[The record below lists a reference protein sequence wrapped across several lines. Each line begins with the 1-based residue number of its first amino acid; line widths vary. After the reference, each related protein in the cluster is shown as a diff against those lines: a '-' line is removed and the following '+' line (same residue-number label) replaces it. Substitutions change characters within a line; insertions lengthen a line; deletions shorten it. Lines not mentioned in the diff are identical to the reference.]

1 MLRENWN
8 EILIF
13 VTGSTPQIVTE
24 TIYCLATH
32 NPPVY
37 PEKIYFITTSHGK
50 EIIQDRL
57 LKNGILKRLFDDYHI
72 PPVSI
77 TDESFIIPTDESGSA
92 LYDIR
97 DNKDN
102 ELMAN
107 LISNFRLIT

>member
-1 MLRENWN
+1 MLRDNWN

-72 PPVSI
+72 PPFLSPMNPLSYPPMSQAQPSM
-77 TDESFIIPTDESGSA
+77 TSETTRTMS
-92 LYDIR
+92 LW
-97 DNKDN
+97 
-102 ELMAN
+102 
-107 LISNFRLIT
+107 LI